1 MLIIGCDYH
10 RRSSSSSTSLRLFFG
25 RQIVNKIDAGAVDA
39 YKRWRREETKIRDVT
54 LRHDLYSLSKFFRW
68 AMARNYSRENPVK
81 LVAIPSAAGA
91 ERVYVVSSAEE
102 RAYFQHA
109 RGALRDV
116 PGIMLEQGCAPMEI
130 LSLRK
135 ADVDLETGTM
145 KIRMTQISGK
155 RPRACADDLPHAQ
168 HENHRKSFRM
178 LQARAE
184 LEPAHRRFYR
194 PLPYQLATAP
204 PLAVRGRWGNPLRRG
219 SRETL
224 ERETGFEPATS
235 TLARS
240 HSTTELLPHPLLPHP
255 IRDFTALP
263 AQGSIAIA
271 ARPERPTPVQPVDSK
286 GTSRK
291 NLAASSGGVGLM

>member
-10 RRSSSSSTSLRLFFG
+10 RRSSRSSTSLRLFFG

-68 AMARNYSRENPVK
+68 AMARNYSRKNPVK
-81 LVAIPSAAGA
+81 LVAIPSDAGA
-91 ERVYVVSSAEE
+91 ERIYVVSSAEE

-155 RPRACADDLPHAQ
+155 RPARARTIYLTPNTKTIGSLLECCRRGPNSNRRI
-168 HENHRKSFRM
+168 EV
-178 LQARAE
+178 LQASA
-184 LEPAHRRFYR
+184 LPVSYR
-194 PLPYQLATAP
+194 
-204 PLAVRGRWGNPLRRG
+204 
-219 SRETL
+219 
-224 ERETGFEPATS
+224 ATS
-235 TLARS
+235 GG
-240 HSTTELLPHPLLPHP
+240 PWPM
-255 IRDFTALP
+255 
-263 AQGSIAIA
+263 G
-271 ARPERPTPVQPVDSK
+271 QPPSEGV
-286 GTSRK
+286 SR
-291 NLAASSGGVGLM
+291 NPGAGDGI